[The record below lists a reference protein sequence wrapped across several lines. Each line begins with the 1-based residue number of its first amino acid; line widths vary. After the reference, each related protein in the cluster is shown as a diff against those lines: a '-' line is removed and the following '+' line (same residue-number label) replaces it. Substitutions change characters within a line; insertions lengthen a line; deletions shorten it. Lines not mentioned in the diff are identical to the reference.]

1 MIDRFGVPLPI
12 ILSDLQLEKYGP
24 SLAAVGFAYSHD
36 LASVT
41 VQELM
46 QAEEVKM
53 SWGHARRLVNHLSS
67 LPAPNSAMADDNS
80 TPATL
85 PAPVLVPSPVV
96 PSGTSTKKRKY
107 FTPESWA
114 FLSNEVKQ
122 WEAWKSSRGDGKR
135 VGAKGT
141 GTKVFV
147 KTYSKEYPKNALMK
161 WRTWINRLKSAGV

>member
-1 MIDRFGVPLPI
+1 MPLRI
-12 ILSDLQLEKYGP
+12 ILSDLELEKYGQ

-36 LASVT
+36 LAGVT

-53 SWGHARRLVNHLSS
+53 SWGRLVNHLSS
-67 LPAPNSAMADDNS
+67 LPAPNSAMDDDNS

-96 PSGTSTKKRKY
+96 PSGASTKKRKY

-114 FLSNEVKQ
+114 FVSNEVKQ

-147 KTYSKEYPKNALMK
+147 NTNSKEYPKNALMK